1 MSKSVISSQDNH
13 LPESLLIENRTSP
26 LRGILWALVFFILFF
41 AFWIGGRELFRQE
54 GLYASCAQEFTLGAP
69 VSAHGVIQRDV
80 PPLFP
85 AMASALNK
93 LGMPMAHSLRLISI
107 TMLGLWSLLA
117 ASVVARRRN
126 IRAGLVTFLCCTGT
140 VFAMGKGIDGI
151 PATTSAFFLLA
162 GQLSFFHFGN
172 RLANWNKA
180 WITTAFMW
188 ILAFLTGGPVILL
201 YCIVPL
207 FFLRRPLSVSSK
219 FNTPGFFA
227 AGALMIFTVAWR
239 IFETGYDL
247 QLDLLPQ
254 EFSSWEN
261 FKRLLTFPLLL
272 PIRFFPWSLLMWMP
286 FCAALQ
292 SVDQTPVFSKYLR
305 TIFAVSLVIIWLLP
319 DRDTNE
325 LFFITGPLAIMT
337 GLNYELG
344 IRRYRQWFIKAL
356 WGGELIII
364 AAIAAMIIMLLPA
377 NWLEIFSFIDQSIYR
392 EGYFVVITVA
402 AAVLTVLAV
411 LYHLR
416 RKQYPVWQLL
426 LTLSVCSAIFCNIL
440 ILPAYM
446 AKHRWRDL
454 GKDIASALPEDA
466 KSKTLYK
473 LDIDGMYCGL
483 FYAGVPVK
491 KIKTFDELPAGE
503 TIYLISSRFPRHFSW
518 QWSPLLPPDYRFEG
532 EHLTM
537 WRGIP
542 APQDEDSEDIE
553 Q

>member
-54 GLYASCAQEFTLGAP
+54 GLYASCAQEFTFGAP

-180 WITTAFMW
+180 WMTTAFMW

-239 IFETGYDL
+239 ILETGYDL

-272 PIRFFPWSLLMWMP
+272 QIRFFPWSLLMWMP

-344 IRRYRQWFIKAL
+344 IRRYRQCHAC
-356 WGGELIII
+356 
-364 AAIAAMIIMLLPA
+364 
-377 NWLEIFSFIDQSIYR
+377 
-392 EGYFVVITVA
+392 
-402 AAVLTVLAV
+402 
-411 LYHLR
+411 H
-416 RKQYPVWQLL
+416 
-426 LTLSVCSAIFCNIL
+426 
-440 ILPAYM
+440 
-446 AKHRWRDL
+446 
-454 GKDIASALPEDA
+454 GKIN
-466 KSKTLYK
+466 T
-473 LDIDGMYCGL
+473 G
-483 FYAGVPVK
+483 
-491 KIKTFDELPAGE
+491 
-503 TIYLISSRFPRHFSW
+503 
-518 QWSPLLPPDYRFEG
+518 
-532 EHLTM
+532 
-537 WRGIP
+537 
-542 APQDEDSEDIE
+542 
-553 Q
+553 